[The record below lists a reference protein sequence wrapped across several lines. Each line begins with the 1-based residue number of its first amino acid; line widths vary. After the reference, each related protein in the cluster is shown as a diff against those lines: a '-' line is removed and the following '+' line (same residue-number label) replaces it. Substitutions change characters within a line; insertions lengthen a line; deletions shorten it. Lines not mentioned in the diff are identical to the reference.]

1 MRLNDLIGLN
11 RLKELAID
19 HIAMSRRMHTPFPH
33 LLLHGRGGLGKTETA
48 MALAE
53 EADQHPVK
61 VKAAPVRNP
70 AAVVEL
76 MDYGTAE
83 SARVGKPLFLIL
95 DEVHQSPETV
105 QEAFYDLMTRWEIE
119 LKGGLG
125 VKRYP
130 PFTLC
135 AATTDID
142 RLDANSFV
150 ARFPL
155 VWALEPYSTEDMIRI
170 AWMASQRDPA
180 IKMTGEGLRAL
191 ADASHGIP
199 RTVVNLVAYLKAHMA
214 ARGLVIGNSP
224 TVRVVLAKY
233 EIDENGLTLP
243 HRRYLEVLQEY
254 DAATKQPCPL
264 NWFVAKLSSNEG
276 TVREIEQEL
285 IRMGLI
291 AKAPRG
297 RVLTAK
303 GRAYRLEISHGV

>member
-1 MRLNDLIGLN
+1 
-11 RLKELAID
+11 
-19 HIAMSRRMHTPFPH
+19 
-33 LLLHGRGGLGKTETA
+33 
-48 MALAE
+48 
-53 EADQHPVK
+53 
-61 VKAAPVRNP
+61 
-70 AAVVEL
+70 
-76 MDYGTAE
+76 
-83 SARVGKPLFLIL
+83 
-95 DEVHQSPETV
+95 
-105 QEAFYDLMTRWEIE
+105 
-119 LKGGLG
+119 
-125 VKRYP
+125 
-130 PFTLC
+130 
-135 AATTDID
+135 
-142 RLDANSFV
+142 
-150 ARFPL
+150 
-155 VWALEPYSTEDMIRI
+155 MIRI

-224 TVRVVLAKY
+224 TVRAVLAKY

-291 AKAPRG
+291 AKASRG